1 MQLFD
6 FSRTFSALI
15 FELSL
20 AAAAPA
26 ASLVVASLS
35 STTMIEEQAQRI
47 LDLR

>member
-15 FELSL
+15 FELPL